1 MYILICLQ
9 IVLEYHYQQWDIYG
23 NHKHPLL
30 LVDIVVIIP
39 EFLVQFANTPA
50 MLRLKQVGMHC
61 GCEYTCFPIF
71 KHLECYSRYDHSI
84 GVAMIIYHFTK
95 DIKQSLAGLFH
106 DIATPAFSHVI
117 DFLNNDHLTQES
129 TEDGT
134 KEIIVNCLNCFHI
147 CIIKIYHII
156 QCIF

>member
-1 MYILICLQ
+1 MNLTSI
-9 IVLEYHYQQWDIYG
+9 YH
-23 NHKHPLL
+23 HE
-30 LVDIVVIIP
+30 IP

-61 GCEYTCFPIF
+61 GCEYTSFPIF
-71 KHLECYSRYDHSI
+71 KRLERYSRYDHSI
-84 GVAMIIYHFTK
+84 GVALIIYHFTK

-106 DIATPAFSHVI
+106 DIATPSFSHVI

-134 KEIIVNCLNCFHI
+134 KEIIEQDTQIQELLQLYQLTTEDVCD
-147 CIIKIYHII
+147 YHIYLLSAECRV
-156 QCIF
+156 QSAECRMLNEGT